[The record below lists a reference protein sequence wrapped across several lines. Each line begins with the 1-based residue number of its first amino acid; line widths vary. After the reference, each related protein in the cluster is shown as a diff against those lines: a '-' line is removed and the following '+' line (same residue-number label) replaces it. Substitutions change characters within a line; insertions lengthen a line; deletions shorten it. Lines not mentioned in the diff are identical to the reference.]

1 MSKNFLSCLFIISL
15 FFFLSPLTFA
25 QKKPRKV
32 EIKKAEIKAPAYGQ
46 LTVYSAPEGAEIY
59 INNRLQGKILAD
71 GNLSKPITL
80 KPGKYQLRIEHRE
93 YFPFNQEIKLASEK
107 LLPIEAKLEAKF
119 GLLELKFAKFSPETV
134 IKIDNKIVDKDLFT
148 LSPDNLLLAK
158 LPVGKYNLTIE
169 LAEHKTFSSPI
180 EISGQALQIPVVLE
194 KVPAKLKITAK
205 PNTRVYLNKEQIGIV
220 SSLGVLEATSFLRN
234 GKYLL
239 LLENNGFEAYQT
251 IIDLEADK
259 ETTLTVDLKP
269 RLTSAEFADNFEGG
283 LSLWNAPDL
292 WKAENGVMTV
302 QGINKIGMPKDLYY
316 CESEVV
322 FGLRLLD
329 SRGAAWIINAQD
341 EKNYYLF
348 YLNGPTGQAPNK
360 FQVFLC
366 RDGVL
371 NLNSPIAP
379 SLPIIPPIKVGDSYR
394 VYIRLKNGT
403 IEHEILS
410 GATAEKVSLGFF
422 KDPKNNFLCGNVGF
436 ASPSG
441 EKFQVHGF
449 VITPSVKTDSAKQIE

>member
-1 MSKNFLSCLFIISL
+1 MRL
-15 FFFLSPLTFA
+15 
-25 QKKPRKV
+25 
-32 EIKKAEIKAPAYGQ
+32 IK
-46 LTVYSAPEGAEIY
+46 
-59 INNRLQGKILAD
+59 
-71 GNLSKPITL
+71 
-80 KPGKYQLRIEHRE
+80 
-93 YFPFNQEIKLASEK
+93 
-107 LLPIEAKLEAKF
+107 
-119 GLLELKFAKFSPETV
+119 
-134 IKIDNKIVDKDLFT
+134 
-148 LSPDNLLLAK
+148 
-158 LPVGKYNLTIE
+158 
-169 LAEHKTFSSPI
+169 
-180 EISGQALQIPVVLE
+180 
-194 KVPAKLKITAK
+194 
-205 PNTRVYLNKEQIGIV
+205 
-220 SSLGVLEATSFLRN
+220 
-234 GKYLL
+234 
-239 LLENNGFEAYQT
+239 
-251 IIDLEADK
+251 
-259 ETTLTVDLKP
+259 TTLTVDLKP

-394 VYIRLKNGT
+394 VYIRLKWNYW
-403 IEHEILS
+403 HEILS
-410 GATAEKVSLGFF
+410 GATAEKVSLGFLRILKITFFVEMLVLPAQAEKNF
-422 KDPKNNFLCGNVGF
+422 KFMVLLLRPQLKLIAQSKLN
-436 ASPSG
+436 SSW
-441 EKFQVHGF
+441 
-449 VITPSVKTDSAKQIE
+449 